1 MRQKKYL
8 VAYSNDQEYE
18 NQIFCDRIRKFY
30 DQGYVLYKS
39 IGLRRRILVFKNTE
53 QIRKQCL
60 VMQKNVS
67 ERVDQRTAQLMEEKQ
82 NILYQDRKIVVFE
95 TDRDKNYDI
104 DAFEKEQNR
113 AFGLPLSYKK
123 RIIPMLLL
131 LADIFLMVF
140 RIKFYKPGHLL
151 LDYYGKILPGI
162 LFFAAFLYLSG
173 DFWDM
178 KKGFSGCD
186 PNKLY
191 FAKRSAFKQAAFLA
205 GDCICAL
212 LLLSYLVMSLVSF
225 AAADAAV
232 ILEIVRSWMIFLS
245 GYVFSFQWRTPYCSI
260 LMVMFVCLAL
270 I

>member
-1 MRQKKYL
+1 
-8 VAYSNDQEYE
+8 
-18 NQIFCDRIRKFY
+18 
-30 DQGYVLYKS
+30 
-39 IGLRRRILVFKNTE
+39 
-53 QIRKQCL
+53 
-60 VMQKNVS
+60 MQKNVS
-67 ERVDQRTAQLMEEKQ
+67 ERVDQRIAQLMEEKQ

-113 AFGLPLSYKK
+113 ALGLPLSYKK

-151 LDYYGKILPGI
+151 LDDYGKIFPGI

-186 PNKLY
+186 PNQLY

-232 ILEIVRSWMIFLS
+232 IFEIVRSWMIFLS

-260 LMVMFVCLAL
+260 LTVLFVCLAL